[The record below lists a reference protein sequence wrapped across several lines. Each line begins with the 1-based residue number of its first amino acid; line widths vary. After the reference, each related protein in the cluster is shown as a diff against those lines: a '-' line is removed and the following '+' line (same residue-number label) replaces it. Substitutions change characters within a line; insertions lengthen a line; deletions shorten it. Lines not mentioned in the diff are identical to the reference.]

1 MPKRQDSAEIQVPRD
16 PWSLTILKIAGIH
29 IRLHATFL
37 LAIAWIAS
45 FDRNSL
51 PLFIGLFVC
60 ILLHELGHALTAIRL
75 GYPIRRITMYPIGGL
90 ATLEAQPS
98 PKHEFLI
105 TVAGPAVNVVI
116 AGVVYIYLRLSP
128 GGLPNVFFDGMRS
141 YVQDPD
147 TVRSYFTMLGLANA
161 SLAIFNLLPAFPMDG
176 GRIVR
181 SLLAMRIGQV
191 AATRIAGRVG
201 QVLAV
206 AAGFY
211 GFFSG
216 NITLLIIAGFV
227 FMGAGQEIAASQ
239 STDPLASV
247 RMQDVMVGRT
257 ETILPGM
264 TLAEVGELL
273 LHTHQHDF
281 PVVLGSDYLG
291 LLTRERL
298 IQGIAQPGRDAF
310 ASSVMDRD
318 APTAGPDDS
327 LLGHLQSYGQDAFPI
342 VIIDADQ
349 RVLGLVTRDNLMEYM
364 LLRRLA

>member
-1 MPKRQDSAEIQVPRD
+1 MPKRQDRSESHVPRD
-16 PWSLTILKIAGIH
+16 PWSLPILRIAGIH

-37 LAIAWIAS
+37 LLLAWIAS
-45 FDRNSL
+45 VDRKAL
-51 PLFIGLFVC
+51 PLFLGLFVC

-75 GYPIRRITMYPIGGL
+75 GYPIRRITMYPIGGV

-105 TVAGPAVNVVI
+105 TVAGPLVNVVI
-116 AGVVYIYLRLSP
+116 AGVIYLYLRFSP
-128 GGLPNVFFDGMRS
+128 GGLPVVFFDGIRS
-141 YVQDPD
+141 YVQNPE
-147 TVRSYFTMLGLANA
+147 TIRTYFTMLGLANA
-161 SLAIFNLLPAFPMDG
+161 SLAVFNLLPAFPMDG

-191 AATRIAGRVG
+191 AATRIAGRIG

-227 FMGAGQEIAASQ
+227 FMGAGQEISASQ
-239 STDPLASV
+239 STDPLVDV
-247 RMQDVMVGRT
+247 RMQDVMVERP
-257 ETILPGM
+257 EIIVPGL
-264 TLAEVGELL
+264 TLADVGERL

-281 PVVLGSDYLG
+281 PVVLGNDYLG

-298 IQGIAQPGRDAF
+298 IQGIAQQGRDAF

-318 APTAGPDDS
+318 APTAGPGDS
-327 LLGHLQSYGQDAFPI
+327 LTGHLQAYGQDAFPI

>member
-1 MPKRQDSAEIQVPRD
+1 
-16 PWSLTILKIAGIH
+16 
-29 IRLHATFL
+29 LHATFL
-37 LAIAWIAS
+37 LLLAWIAS
-45 FDRNSL
+45 VDRKAL
-51 PLFIGLFVC
+51 PLFVGLFIC

-75 GYPIRRITMYPIGGL
+75 GYPIRRITMYPIGGV

-105 TVAGPAVNVVI
+105 TIAGPLVNVVI
-116 AGVVYIYLRLSP
+116 AGVIYLTLRVTP
-128 GGLPNVFFDGMRS
+128 GGLPVVFFDGIRS
-141 YVQDPD
+141 YVQNPD

-161 SLAIFNLLPAFPMDG
+161 SLAVFNLLPAFPMDG

-227 FMGAGQEIAASQ
+227 FMGAGQEISASQ
-239 STDPLASV
+239 STDPLAGV
-247 RMQDVMVGRT
+247 RMQDIMVENP
-257 ETILPGM
+257 ETILPGR
-264 TLAEVGELL
+264 TLAEVGERL

-281 PVVLGSDYLG
+281 PVVLGSDYIG
-291 LLTRERL
+291 LLTRDRL
-298 IQGIAQPGRDAF
+298 IQGIAQHGRDAY
-310 ASSVMDRD
+310 ASSVLDRD
-318 APTAGPDDS
+318 APTAGPDDA

-342 VIIDADQ
+342 VILDGDQ
-349 RVLGLVTRDNLMEYM
+349 RVLGIVTRDNLMEYM
-364 LLRRLA
+364 LLRRMA

>member
-1 MPKRQDSAEIQVPRD
+1 MPRD

-45 FDRNSL
+45 FDRQSL
-51 PLFIGLFVC
+51 PLFVGLFVC

-116 AGVVYIYLRLSP
+116 AGVIYLYLRLSP
-128 GGLPNVFFDGMRS
+128 GGLFDGLRS
-141 YVQDPD
+141 YVQHPD
-147 TVRSYFTMLGLANA
+147 TLRSYFTMLGLANA

-176 GRIVR
+176 GRILR

-264 TLAEVGELL
+264 TLAEVGERL

-298 IQGIAQPGRDAF
+298 IQGIAQQGRDAF

-342 VIIDADQ
+342 VIIDAGQ

>member
-1 MPKRQDSAEIQVPRD
+1 
-16 PWSLTILKIAGIH
+16 
-29 IRLHATFL
+29 LHATFL
-37 LAIAWIAS
+37 LLLAWIAS
-45 FDRNSL
+45 VDRKAL
-51 PLFIGLFVC
+51 PLFVGLFIC

-75 GYPIRRITMYPIGGL
+75 GYPIRRITMYPIGGV

-105 TVAGPAVNVVI
+105 TIAGPLVNVVI
-116 AGVVYIYLRLSP
+116 AGVIYLTLRVTP
-128 GGLPNVFFDGMRS
+128 GGLPVVFFDGIRS
-141 YVQDPD
+141 YVQNPD

-161 SLAIFNLLPAFPMDG
+161 SLAVFNLLPAFPMDG

-227 FMGAGQEIAASQ
+227 FMGAGQEISASQ
-239 STDPLASV
+239 STDPLAGV
-247 RMQDVMVGRT
+247 RMQDIMVENP
-257 ETILPGM
+257 ETILPGR
-264 TLAEVGELL
+264 TLAEVGERL

-281 PVVLGSDYLG
+281 PVVLGSDYIG
-291 LLTRERL
+291 LLTRDRL
-298 IQGIAQPGRDAF
+298 IQGIAQHGRDAY
-310 ASSVMDRD
+310 ASSVLDRD
-318 APTAGPDDS
+318 APTAGPDDV

-342 VIIDADQ
+342 VILDGDQ
-349 RVLGLVTRDNLMEYM
+349 RVLGIVTRDNLMEYM
-364 LLRRLA
+364 LLRRMA

>member
-1 MPKRQDSAEIQVPRD
+1 
-16 PWSLTILKIAGIH
+16 
-29 IRLHATFL
+29 LHATFL
-37 LAIAWIAS
+37 LLLAWIAS
-45 FDRNSL
+45 VDRKAL
-51 PLFIGLFVC
+51 PLFVGLFIC

-75 GYPIRRITMYPIGGL
+75 GYPIRRITMYPIGGV

-105 TVAGPAVNVVI
+105 TIAGPLVNVVI
-116 AGVVYIYLRLSP
+116 AGVIYLALRVTP
-128 GGLPNVFFDGMRS
+128 GGLPVVFFDGIRS
-141 YVQDPD
+141 YVQNPD

-161 SLAIFNLLPAFPMDG
+161 SLAVFNLLPAFPMDG

-227 FMGAGQEIAASQ
+227 FMGAGQEISASQ
-239 STDPLASV
+239 STDPLAGV
-247 RMQDVMVGRT
+247 RMQDIMVENP
-257 ETILPGM
+257 ETILPGR
-264 TLAEVGELL
+264 TLAEVGERL

-281 PVVLGSDYLG
+281 PVVLGSDYIG
-291 LLTRERL
+291 LLTRDRL
-298 IQGIAQPGRDAF
+298 IQGIAQHGRDAY
-310 ASSVMDRD
+310 ASSVLDRD
-318 APTAGPDDS
+318 APTAGPDDA

-342 VIIDADQ
+342 VILDGDQ
-349 RVLGLVTRDNLMEYM
+349 RVLGIVTRDNLMEYM
-364 LLRRLA
+364 LLRRMA

>member
-1 MPKRQDSAEIQVPRD
+1 
-16 PWSLTILKIAGIH
+16 
-29 IRLHATFL
+29 
-37 LAIAWIAS
+37 
-45 FDRNSL
+45 
-51 PLFIGLFVC
+51 
-60 ILLHELGHALTAIRL
+60 
-75 GYPIRRITMYPIGGL
+75 MYPIGGL

-147 TVRSYFTMLGLANA
+147 TLRSYFTMLGLANA

-257 ETILPGM
+257 ETILPRM

-327 LLGHLQSYGQDAFPI
+327 LLGHLQGYGQDAFPI

>member
-1 MPKRQDSAEIQVPRD
+1 
-16 PWSLTILKIAGIH
+16 
-29 IRLHATFL
+29 
-37 LAIAWIAS
+37 
-45 FDRNSL
+45 
-51 PLFIGLFVC
+51 
-60 ILLHELGHALTAIRL
+60 
-75 GYPIRRITMYPIGGL
+75 MYPIGGV
-90 ATLEAQPS
+90 ASLEAQPS

-105 TVAGPAVNVVI
+105 TIAGPLVNVVI
-116 AGVVYIYLRLSP
+116 AGVIYLTLRLTP
-128 GGLPNVFFDGMRS
+128 GGLQVVFFDGIRS
-141 YVQDPD
+141 YVQNPD

-161 SLAIFNLLPAFPMDG
+161 SLAVFNLLPAFPMDG

-239 STDPLASV
+239 SVDPLADV
-247 RMQDVMVGRT
+247 RMQDIMVGHT
-257 ETILPGM
+257 ETILPGL
-264 TLAEVGELL
+264 TLAEVGERL

-298 IQGIAQPGRDAF
+298 IQGIAQQGRDAF

-318 APTAGPDDS
+318 APTASPEDA

-342 VIIDADQ
+342 VILDSDQ
-349 RVLGLVTRDNLMEYM
+349 RVMGIVTRDNLMEYM
-364 LLRRLA
+364 LLRRMA

>member
-1 MPKRQDSAEIQVPRD
+1 
-16 PWSLTILKIAGIH
+16 
-29 IRLHATFL
+29 
-37 LAIAWIAS
+37 
-45 FDRNSL
+45 
-51 PLFIGLFVC
+51 
-60 ILLHELGHALTAIRL
+60 
-75 GYPIRRITMYPIGGL
+75 
-90 ATLEAQPS
+90 
-98 PKHEFLI
+98 
-105 TVAGPAVNVVI
+105 
-116 AGVVYIYLRLSP
+116 
-128 GGLPNVFFDGMRS
+128 MRS

-147 TVRSYFTMLGLANA
+147 TLRSYFTMLGLANA

-239 STDPLASV
+239 STDPLARV